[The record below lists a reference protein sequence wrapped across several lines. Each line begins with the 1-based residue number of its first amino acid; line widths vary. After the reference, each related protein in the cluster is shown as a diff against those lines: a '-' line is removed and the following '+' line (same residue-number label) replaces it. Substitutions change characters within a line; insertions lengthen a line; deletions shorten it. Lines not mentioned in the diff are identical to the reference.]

1 MTSGKR
7 NVRRSAVQARSK
19 ATVERILEA
28 ATNLLCTEGADAV
41 TMTAIAREANV
52 VIGSLYQYF
61 SDKSEIMKAILARH
75 NADVD
80 AMVREGIA
88 NLKTVEDFL
97 DAMDR
102 LAEAYFELHR
112 TNPLYKSLWSAV
124 QTDPELQ
131 AMDVEDTLQ
140 KARLAFAVAK
150 PLYRRVDETEL
161 LATCAFVMQT
171 ALTAARFA
179 LSIPRPL
186 GKRTLSIY
194 QRMSRSLFLELQDK
208 S

>member
-1 MTSGKR
+1 MTSAKR
-7 NVRRSAVQARSK
+7 NERRSAVQARSK

-28 ATNLLCTEGADAV
+28 ATDLLCKEGADAV

-80 AMVREGIA
+80 AMVRKGIA
-88 NLKTVEDFL
+88 NLNTMDDFL

-140 KARLAFAVAK
+140 KARLAFAAAK

-161 LATCAFVMQT
+161 LASCAFVMQT

-186 GKRTLSIY
+186 GKRTLGIY
-194 QRMSRSLFLELQDK
+194 QRMSRSLFLELQGK

>member
-1 MTSGKR
+1 
-7 NVRRSAVQARSK
+7 
-19 ATVERILEA
+19 
-28 ATNLLCTEGADAV
+28 
-41 TMTAIAREANV
+41 
-52 VIGSLYQYF
+52 
-61 SDKSEIMKAILARH
+61 LARH

-88 NLKTVEDFL
+88 NLTTVEDFL

-140 KARLAFAVAK
+140 KARLAFAAAK

-161 LATCAFVMQT
+161 LASCAFVMQT

-186 GKRTLSIY
+186 GKRTLGIY
-194 QRMSRSLFLELQDK
+194 QRMSRSLFLELQGK

>member
-1 MTSGKR
+1 MATGTG
-7 NVRRSAVQARSK
+7 NVRRNAVQGRSK

-28 ATNLLCTEGADAV
+28 ATDLLCAKGAEAV
-41 TMTAIAREANV
+41 TMTAIARKADV

-80 AMVREGIA
+80 EMVRKGVA
-88 NLKTVEDFL
+88 GAKTMEEFL
-97 DAMDR
+97 EAMDL
-102 LAEAYFELHR
+102 LAKSYFELHR

-131 AMDVEDTLQ
+131 AVDIEDTLQ
-140 KARLAFAVAK
+140 KARLAFAAAK
-150 PLYRRVDETEL
+150 PLYRRVDEAEL
-161 LATCAFVMQT
+161 MATCAFVMQT

-179 LSIPRPL
+179 LSVPRPL
-186 GKRTLSIY
+186 GKRTLGIY
-194 QRMSRSLFLELQDK
+194 QRMSRGLFLELRSK

>member
-1 MTSGKR
+1 MAGRKQ
-7 NVRRSAVQARSK
+7 NIRRSAVQARSR

-28 ATNLLCTEGADAV
+28 ATELLCKEGADAV
-41 TMTAIAREANV
+41 TMTAIAKKADV

-80 AMVREGIA
+80 TMVSEGIS
-88 NLKTVEDFL
+88 NLKSVDDFL
-97 DAMDR
+97 NAMDK

-112 TNPLYKSLWSAV
+112 SNPLYRSLWSAV
-124 QTDPELQ
+124 QTDPSLQ
-131 AMDVEDTLQ
+131 ALDVEDTLQ
-140 KARLAFAVAK
+140 KARIAFAAAK

-161 LATCAFVMQT
+161 MATCAFVMQT

-179 LSIPRPL
+179 LAIPRPL
-186 GKRTLSIY
+186 SKRTLGIY
-194 QRMSRSLFLELQDK
+194 QRMSRSLFVGLGVPG
-208 S
+208 